1 MPVILENGS
10 EEITT
15 WLDPKRSTWSKEL
28 QSLLRPFE
36 GELEIYPVPKEVGK
50 VGNNSET
57 FIVPISSTQN
67 KSNIANFFSKAGA
80 KGDSKPTDKVEPADS
95 ATSASKEKD
104 LSTQIK
110 SEEGESSTILDHDT
124 SEDNEAVP
132 VPKLEANQ
140 GIKRELEQPMAEQTP
155 RKILKTSTSPSK
167 TLPSSKAKTKN
178 AMKNTSTSPKKSTN
192 KEKGSQKITSF
203 FSK

>member
-36 GELEIYPVPKEVGK
+36 GELEVYPVPKEVGK

-57 FIVPISSTQN
+57 FIIPIASTQ
-67 KSNIANFFSKAGA
+67 KSNIANFFSKGGA
-80 KGDSKPTDKVEPADS
+80 KPDSESTFKAEAADS
-95 ATSASKEKD
+95 TTSAGRVND

-110 SEEGESSTILDHDT
+110 REEGEGSTIIDHNVP
-124 SEDNEAVP
+124 EDNTALR
-132 VPKLEANQ
+132 VPKFEAKQ
-140 GIKRELEQPMAEQTP
+140 RIKRELEEPSTEQTP
-155 RKILKTSTSPSK
+155 TKISKTSTGPSKALSPSK
-167 TLPSSKAKTKN
+167 AKMKSATKN
-178 AMKNTSTSPKKSTN
+178 ASASPKKSTN
-192 KEKGSQKITSF
+192 KDKGSQKITSF
-203 FSK
+203 FNK